1 MNDII
6 RATLLAALLSAACA
20 SVKPAPDSK
29 VANPSLRSTLLK
41 MEAADQKVRMQALA
55 QFTKTGDQMNIPM
68 LWILLRMNSV
78 DGTNT
83 KRMRGIIDK
92 YGWPGKT
99 LVGADGAGAAFLLV
113 QHADRDTA
121 FQKKCLPLLQKA
133 AEEGEA
139 SKSDMAYLTDRIRVA
154 DGQKQL
160 YGTQCS
166 WKDTLVEMD
175 PIEDSLHVDE
185 RRAEV
190 GLEPLDVY
198 MRATKFALRHGSSVG
213 SMMNPGS
220 PAYDSLKEIYGPYFK
235 DEDSLEK

>member
-1 MNDII
+1 MGKNPCIGDGI
-6 RATLLAALLSAACA
+6 RAGGASDRLLVHHDRPFNTTEIHDTLYLSH
-20 SVKPAPDSK
+20 
-29 VANPSLRSTLLK
+29 
-41 MEAADQKVRMQALA
+41 
-55 QFTKTGDQMNIPM
+55 
-68 LWILLRMNSV
+68 
-78 DGTNT
+78 
-83 KRMRGIIDK
+83 
-92 YGWPGKT
+92 
-99 LVGADGAGAAFLLV
+99 AAFLLV

>member
-1 MNDII
+1 VRIV
-6 RATLLAALLSAACA
+6 AYVLLVALLSVACA
-20 SVKPAPDSK
+20 SVKTAPGPN
-29 VANPSLRSTLLK
+29 VANPSLRATLLK

-55 QFTKTGDQMNIPM
+55 QFKKTGDQMTIPM
-68 LWILLRMNSV
+68 LWILWRMNSV
-78 DGTNT
+78 DKTNT
-83 KRMRGIIDK
+83 KRMRGIVDK

-99 LVGADGAGAAFLLV
+99 LVGTDGAGAAFLLV
-113 QHADRDTA
+113 QHADRDTP

-166 WKDTLVEMD
+166 WKDTVVEMD

-198 MRATKFALRHGSSVG
+198 MRATKFAIRHASS
-213 SMMNPGS
+213 MNPGS
-220 PAYDSLKEIYGPYFK
+220 PVYDSLKEIYGPYFK
-235 DEDSLEK
+235 DEDSLKK